1 MMNSP
6 LRGFV
11 QEIVEIPRIKSIAIV
26 PGNGKVLEIGCG
38 NGQGT
43 QLIQKHFQPRTVVGI
58 DLDPQMIKIARQ
70 KDYKGEADFQVAN
83 VNNLPFKDNTFD
95 AVFDFGIIHHIP
107 NWKKAIE
114 EIVRVTKPDGLLVLE
129 DLSIETFS
137 NTIGKLARTVLDH
150 PYSQMF
156 EQNEFVQALEKY
168 DTEILAERTYS
179 NFETIKYFVVVA
191 RKKLT

>member
-1 MMNSP
+1 MNSP